1 MISIFDELQASADL
15 ISIIVGFQIST
26 YFFIQYFKNRHK
38 DLKLNDVILAFA
50 SFYTI
55 ITISLFL
62 KFLIFDIMEFELK
75 KESGAIRYSFLTIA
89 IIIYLLIIAKRKL
102 TIIMDKRTNRI
113 LISLLLINYL
123 IMIIAFENYYYIYFI
138 LLTIIMFFSIIF
150 SQYNLIKNSA
160 NTIRKKFI
168 ILFFGQLFL
177 STSLMFF
184 NNPFKIL
191 FNEEIISISI
201 FFFSLLIIGALLIIF
216 GGYRFPI
223 YFDFRWKENIL
234 KLYIFHENTK
244 KILFQYD
251 FQKNKFPDKIG
262 NNKEE
267 KESLD
272 LIAYIIPGIEK
283 ITSKGLNNKNQMEI
297 IKHGEFVFFIEYGD
311 KYLNSHIIFALISKK
326 ELENLKYLLKSI
338 KEQFQGY
345 YYEILKNLDLL
356 FGYEKEIFLH
366 FNNIIKELIK

>member
-1 MISIFDELQASADL
+1 
-15 ISIIVGFQIST
+15 
-26 YFFIQYFKNRHK
+26 YFKNRHK

-62 KFLIFDIMEFELK
+62 KFLIFDIMDFESK
-75 KESGAIRYSFLTIA
+75 KESVALRYSFITIA
-89 IIIYLLIIAKRKL
+89 IITYLLIIAKRKL

-113 LISLLLINYL
+113 LISFLLINYL
-123 IMIIAFENYYYIYFI
+123 IMIIAFENYYYIYFLI
-138 LLTIIMFFSIIF
+138 LTIIIFYSIIS
-150 SQYNLIKNSA
+150 SQYNLIKNSVS
-160 NTIRKKFI
+160 TIRKKFI
-168 ILFFGQLFL
+168 VLFLGQLFL
-177 STSLMFF
+177 SISLIFF
-184 NNPFKIL
+184 NNPLKIP
-191 FNEEIISISI
+191 FIKEINPISVL
-201 FFFSLLIIGALLIIF
+201 FFSLIIIGALLTIF
-216 GGYRFPI
+216 GGYKFPI

-234 KLYIFHENTK
+234 KLYIFHENTR

-251 FQKNKFPDKIG
+251 FKNKIFPDKIESYEDQ
-262 NNKEE
+262 NK
-267 KESLD
+267 SLD
-272 LIAYIIPGIEK
+272 LITHLITGIEK
-283 ITSKGLNNKNQMEI
+283 ITSKALNNNNQMEI

-311 KYLNSHIIFALISKK
+311 KYINSHIIYALISKK
-326 ELENLKYLLKSI
+326 ELENLKYLLKLI